1 MIKQKIKKSKIPKF
15 TSYEEEANFWDT
27 HDTTEF
33 EDEFKPVKVEFAK
46 PLGHILGV
54 RLDAKTIDE
63 LDKKGREIGL
73 GASTL
78 ARMWIMEKLK
88 SLEKKSTHN
97 LKSLKQSSSQAV
109 LHKISK

>member
-33 EDEFKPVKVEFAK
+33 EDEFKPVKIEFSK

-54 RLDAKTIDE
+54 RLDAKTIDQ
-63 LDKKGREIGL
+63 LNRKGQEVGV

-88 SLEKKSTHN
+88 SLEKKSTHGF
-97 LKSLKQSSSQAV
+97 KPLKQPTSRAV
-109 LHKISK
+109 LHKIPR